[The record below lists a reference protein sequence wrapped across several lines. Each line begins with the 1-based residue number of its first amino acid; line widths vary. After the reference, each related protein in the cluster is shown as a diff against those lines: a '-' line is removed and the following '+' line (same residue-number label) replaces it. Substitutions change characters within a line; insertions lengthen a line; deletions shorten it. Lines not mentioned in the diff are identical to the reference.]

1 MSQWLQTID
10 SYCEEETFLQHEIFE
25 QGCYEPLRPIEVQE
39 PLIIDVGAN
48 VGIFAL
54 WALQKWSKARLIC
67 LEPLPPVVKKLHE
80 NLSEAK
86 IFSLKAFGA
95 FEVQDRTMILPLAMG
110 FVEETAEFFYF
121 PDAPGESTRNVMEAA
136 EQRDRL
142 LRAAEEAK
150 LPVHE
155 AQRWSISY
163 VTSLD
168 GS

>member
-1 MSQWLQTID
+1 M
-10 SYCEEETFLQHEIFE
+10 
-25 QGCYEPLRPIEVQE
+25 QE

-67 LEPLPPVVKKLHE
+67 LEPLPPVVKKLRE

-86 IFSLKAFGA
+86 
-95 FEVQDRTMILPLAMG
+95 DRTMILPLAMG

-121 PDAPGESTRNVMEAA
+121 PSAPGESTRNVMEAA

-155 AQRWSISY
+155 AQR
-163 VTSLD
+163 
-168 GS
+168 